1 MLEKTKINEKVAGA
15 GPFLKNVTNIVLE
28 GADLFAD
35 HFRLRAVVVA
45 AVVVAI
51 VVGVGCT
58 LVRNV

>member
-1 MLEKTKINEKVAGA
+1 MLCLLEKTKINEKVAGA

-45 AVVVAI
+45 I